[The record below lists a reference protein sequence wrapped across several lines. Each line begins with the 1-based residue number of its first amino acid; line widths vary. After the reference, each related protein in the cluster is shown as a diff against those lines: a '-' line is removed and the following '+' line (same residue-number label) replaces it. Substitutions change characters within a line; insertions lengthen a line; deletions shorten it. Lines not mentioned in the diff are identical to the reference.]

1 LLVAPQRSKADVERR
16 LAALRVRR
24 ELFTEVREQMA
35 IVPDPD
41 TPDELEFIASLKI
54 EDKVS
59 GGLIPFD
66 LWDCQ
71 RDLVEQLRDNSRL
84 LALKS
89 RQLGVTWTA
98 LAHLLYLG
106 TFWGDRLFLIAS
118 QSGDDAIDALHR
130 LRILHTS
137 IPLQWRP
144 EMTKN
149 NTEEMA
155 FANGSR
161 YESGKATRR
170 YGRSKAPYAILAD
183 EIAFWEWAADQFAS
197 LDAAERIYAV
207 TTGNGPDDY
216 THKLWRGAEAGEGR
230 WKTVFYPWSAHPG
243 RDEDWYRL
251 NVIEAPE
258 PRLAHREYAATPE
271 EAFAAPEGIYF
282 QRWSEVNKVAVKP
295 QHNWDTWRVV
305 DFGFHWPACLWVQES
320 PSGQPIVVAELAGRE
335 PFDWTTEE
343 FADNILAKEKEFG
356 LVVPVRATFCDPA
369 GKGVNPQTGE
379 SEFAVFQAKGLVPI
393 GQTSSVRDGCVRIID
408 AISDPSLPLL
418 VSDACPWL
426 REALGSVA
434 PDKHKPDIYN
444 DDSVY
449 DHVLDT
455 LRYYFIN
462 RVGKAPDYDVP
473 DPTPGPSSGLWG
485 KAW

>member
-1 LLVAPQRSKADVERR
+1 
-16 LAALRVRR
+16 
-24 ELFTEVREQMA
+24 MA

-66 LWDCQ
+66 LWECQ

-243 RDEDWYRL
+243 RDDDWYRL

-271 EAFAAPEGIYF
+271 EAFAAPEGVYF
-282 QRWSEVNKVAVKP
+282 QRFERARHVADIEVQRAWLTFRSID
-295 QHNWDTWRVV
+295 H
-305 DFGFHWPACLWVQES
+305 GFHHPACLWEQIS
-320 PSGQPIVVAELAGRE
+320 PAGQVFVIDEYLPQDIS
-335 PFDWTTEE
+335 TTE
-343 FADNILAKEKEFG
+343 FAKGIVDHEKAWSLG
-356 LVVPVRATFCDPA
+356 TTPRASYCDPA
-369 GKGVNPQTGE
+369 GNAVNVQTTQ
-379 SEFAVFQAKGLVPI
+379 SEFDVLRRYRLAPRGKP
-393 GQTSSVRDGCVRIID
+393 SSVRDGCVLIMD
-408 AISDPSLPLL
+408 ALADPDLPLVISERCVGL
-418 VSDACPWL
+418 IRAMSQTKPHKTHPETYDNDHELFSHPLDA
-426 REALGSVA
+426 
-434 PDKHKPDIYN
+434 
-444 DDSVY
+444 
-449 DHVLDT
+449 
-455 LRYYFIN
+455 LRYFFVN
-462 RVGKAPDYDVP
+462 HRFGGMASGTNAVGGVP
-473 DPTPGPSSGLWG
+473 QGRDRSGF
-485 KAW
+485 